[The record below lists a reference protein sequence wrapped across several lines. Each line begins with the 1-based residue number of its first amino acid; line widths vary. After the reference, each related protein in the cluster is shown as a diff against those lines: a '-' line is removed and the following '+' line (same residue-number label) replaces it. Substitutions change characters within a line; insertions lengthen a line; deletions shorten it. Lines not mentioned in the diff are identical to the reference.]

1 MKARWGWR
9 AVQGLAVLAML
20 LAGVILLAGCASNKK
35 IDLLLAQTQEQSR
48 RIAATEAVALE
59 LAKKNYEAP
68 TVMPDILASVEP
80 GSQVAWAHAKRCIRS
95 ETNAPLLDK
104 DGNAQFETLQAVG
117 KSRSGR
123 DFNGLKRGR
132 LKLAGMAWDFETGK
146 IDPNALL
153 EGATTEVVYEVG
165 DSTVPE
171 AWAKVW
177 GDAVAAE
184 KAAII
189 SGMALLAKERGAAYA
204 VKVEAL
210 GKGLATFVTAAGTV
224 TGTILDKVA
233 VMTPEGLAVAGVKK
247 IIEAVVKSEDGT
259 VTKVLTADTA
269 TSTAAT
275 ECEGCSEPGN

>member
-1 MKARWGWR
+1 MQATM
-9 AVQGLAVLAML
+9 VLTML
-20 LAGVILLAGCASNKK
+20 LAGVILLTGCASNKK
-35 IDLLLAQTQEQSR
+35 LDQFLAMTQEQAKR
-48 RIAATEAVALE
+48 AATTEAVMLK
-59 LAKKNYEAP
+59 LAERDNG
-68 TVMPDILASVEP
+68 VVPDVLASVEP
-80 GSQVAWAHAKRCIRS
+80 GSMVAWAYARRCIRDDD
-95 ETNAPLLDK
+95 NKALLDK
-104 DGNAQFETLQAVG
+104 NGEAQYEVVQAIG

-123 DFNGLKRGR
+123 EFGSVKRGR
-132 LKLAGMAWDFETGK
+132 LKLAGVAYDFETGK
-146 IDPNALL
+146 IDPNAIL
-153 EGATTEVVYEVG
+153 EGSSLEILGETG
-165 DSTVPE
+165 GSTVN
-171 AWAKVW
+171 ADWARVW

-189 SGMALLAKERGAAYA
+189 SGMAVLAKERGAAYA

-210 GKGLATFVTAAGTV
+210 GNGLATFVTAAGTV

-233 VMTPEGLAVAGVKK
+233 VMTPEGLAVQGVKK